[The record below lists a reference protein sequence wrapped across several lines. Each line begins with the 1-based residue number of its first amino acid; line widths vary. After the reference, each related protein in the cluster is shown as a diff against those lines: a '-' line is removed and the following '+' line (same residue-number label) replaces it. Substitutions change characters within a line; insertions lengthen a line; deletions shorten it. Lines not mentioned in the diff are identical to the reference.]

1 MKNKQKVVAIR
12 PDEPAMPA
20 KSAAA
25 LPPPLVA
32 AMFGQAGVALRAG
45 RPETISATLGPAVS
59 RFRVL
64 AHKLP
69 FEREPGLFPAIEE
82 APVKTKKKG
91 ARR

>member
-12 PDEPAMPA
+12 PAEPA
-20 KSAAA
+20 KTAAP

-32 AMFGQAGVALRAG
+32 AMFAEAGVALRAG
-45 RPETISATLGPAVS
+45 RPETISATLGPAVG
-59 RFRVL
+59 RFRAL

-91 ARR
+91 TRR